1 MGRVS
6 SELYL
11 LGGLDGVQESGHRG
25 LDDVGENLAWGY
37 GDEGGDET
45 GPLCDHGRKKED
57 IFIYFFLWKTKVKGS
72 GYFKG
77 EKRNCMSR
85 EMLIKVK

>member
-1 MGRVS
+1 MGRAS

-57 IFIYFFLWKTKVKGS
+57 IFILFFLVKNESKGVGIFQRGKT
-72 GYFKG
+72 
-77 EKRNCMSR
+77 
-85 EMLIKVK
+85 